1 MMSDL
6 KPIGLQ
12 LYSLREAL
20 SADFEGTI
28 RAVAEIGYVGVEP
41 FGGMTSELNAAASL
55 FRELELEVL
64 GSHIPYPDDANQA
77 AVLETAEAF
86 GLRRAC
92 IAFMPPAQFETLDD
106 IKRTCEQ
113 LNRAGE
119 FARENGLELGYHNH
133 WWEYKQLNGTNTL
146 DLMLSELDEQVFL
159 QIDTYWVQVGGL
171 DAADVVRQVGLRAP
185 LIHLKDGSLDKDD
198 DMTALGQ
205 GKMDVPG
212 IVAAA
217 ESADWHIV
225 ELDRCAT
232 DMLQA
237 VRESCEYLVQNGLA
251 RGKQ

>member
-1 MMSDL
+1 MSEL

-28 RAVAEIGYVGVEP
+28 RAVADIGYVGVEP
-41 FGGMTSELNAAASL
+41 FGGMPSTLSDAASL
-55 FRELELEVL
+55 FRELGLEVL
-64 GSHIPYPDDANQA
+64 GSHIPFPDDANQA
-77 AVLETAEAF
+77 AVLEIAEAY
-86 GLRRAC
+86 GLARVC
-92 IAFMPPAQFETLDD
+92 VAFLPPAQFETLDD
-106 IKRTCEQ
+106 IKRSCEQ

-119 FARENGLELGYHNH
+119 FAAAHSLELGYHNH
-133 WWEYKQLNGTNTL
+133 WWEYKELEGRATL
-146 DLMLSELDEQVFL
+146 DLMLSELDESVFL
-159 QIDTYWVQVGGL
+159 QIDTYWAQVGGL
-171 DAADVVRQVGLRAP
+171 DAADVVRQVGARAP

-237 VRESCEYLVQNGLA
+237 LRESCDYLVANGLA
-251 RGKQ
+251 RSKR

>member
-6 KPIGLQ
+6 KPVGLQ

-20 SADFEGTI
+20 SADFEGAV
-28 RAVAEIGYVGVEP
+28 RAVADIGYVGVEP
-41 FGGMTSELNAAASL
+41 FGGMTSELNDAASL

-64 GSHIPYPDDANQA
+64 GSHIPYPDDANQE
-77 AVLETAEAF
+77 AVLEIAEAF
-86 GLRRAC
+86 GLDRVC
-92 IAFMPPAQFETLDD
+92 IAFMPPSQFETLDD
-106 IKRTCEQ
+106 IKRTCQQ

-133 WWEYKQLNGTNTL
+133 WWEYKELDGAATL
-146 DLMLSELDEQVFL
+146 DLMLSELDDQVFL

-171 DAADVVRQVGLRAP
+171 DAADVLRQVGSRAP

-212 IVAAA
+212 IVTAAQ
-217 ESADWHIV
+217 SADWHIV

-237 VRESCEYLVQNGLA
+237 VRESCDYLVQNGLA
-251 RGKQ
+251 RRKQ

>member
-1 MMSDL
+1 MSDL

-20 SADFEGTI
+20 SVDFEGTI
-28 RAVAEIGYVGVEP
+28 RAVADIGYVGVEP
-41 FGGMTSELNAAASL
+41 FGGMPCPLQAAASL
-55 FRELELEVL
+55 FRELDLQVL

-77 AVLETAEAF
+77 TVLEIAEAY
-86 GLRRAC
+86 GLERVC
-92 IAFMPPAQFETLDD
+92 IAFMPPAHFETLDA

-119 FARENGLELGYHNH
+119 FARAHGLELGYHNH
-133 WWEYKQLNGTNTL
+133 WWEFKELDGTATL
-146 DLMLSELDEQVFL
+146 DLMLSELDDQVFL
-159 QIDTYWVQVGGL
+159 QIDTYWAQVGGL
-171 DAADVVRQVGLRAP
+171 DAAAVVRQVGSRAP

-232 DMLQA
+232 DMLDA
-237 VRESCEYLVQNGLA
+237 VRESCDYLVQNGLA